1 MQKIL
6 LTLLFILLSIAT
18 VTAQVSVRTIDS
30 LQFPL
35 ADSLVKRLAG
45 VGVSVFNVRSNLRG
59 TSKSIGNFRSSNPQ
73 FPFRSGMVFSTGL
86 ADSIPRPNRNSPS
99 STKISYADTV
109 QGASTGRQL
118 LQAILKNQSQNGI
131 VHKTTDLV
139 SVQFQLVP
147 NGDSL
152 SFRYMFG
159 SEEYPEFVCSQFND
173 IFGFFI
179 KGPGIDGDPEF
190 SGGALSGYRN
200 LAKLAGNGFP
210 VSINTVNSGQSGVNG
225 QSEYCQF
232 STEGTQF
239 YQANDAS
246 SSPLRSQI
254 CFDGLTKV
262 LTARTQVI
270 PCAVYDLVLVVSDV
284 GDRLF
289 DSGVFL
295 ENGSLQSASYKS
307 EIFANPLLG
316 DTITGCHPAEIKFS
330 RCPSIQDRWKI
341 RFSFEGNAR
350 VNVDFKAL
358 NAQGEKMEVPDS
370 LAFEPGQAEVSLR
383 LVATNP
389 DRGEKHLR
397 IRHHSLFQDPGQSE
411 IQFSGIE
418 QSFEI
423 RSMVTRP
430 DSTQEVCWYDSSL
443 ISFKGPALQSLS
455 YHWKEWKNENWVV
468 PADFSCANCREP
480 GFSLNSSSRFFK
492 VEIMDAST
500 GCMQTDSI
508 RIKAKDFHLPQISF
522 SNQGLSL
529 SNTQLD
535 YAYVWYLSG
544 NPSTGTVSPG
554 YSPGDP
560 MVLAVSAP
568 NGCQKVWTSEEL
580 SITPIRKKEARILSP
595 YPNPGSRFFHL
606 PGFPPGTHVEVFGTD
621 GNKMGTLEMN
631 DAGQLDFI
639 SYPDGLYTITVRTEA
654 GVAQTCRIFKVP
666 QWR

>member
-6 LTLLFILLSIAT
+6 LTLLFIHLSIAAA
-18 VTAQVSVRTIDS
+18 TAQISVRTIDS

-45 VGVSVFNVRSNLRG
+45 VGVSVFNIKSNLRG
-59 TSKSIGNFRSSNPQ
+59 TTKSIGRFRSSNPQ
-73 FPFRSGMVFSTGL
+73 FPFSSGLVFSTGI
-86 ADSIPRPNRNSPS
+86 ADSIPRPNRTSPS
-99 STKISYADTV
+99 STKIPYTDTIT
-109 QGASTGRQL
+109 GASTGRQL
-118 LQAILKNQSQNGI
+118 LQEIVKTQSQNGI
-131 VHKTTDLV
+131 VQKTTDLV

-152 SFRYMFG
+152 SFRYVFG

-190 SGGALSGYRN
+190 DGGALSGYRN

-210 VSINTVNSGQSGVNG
+210 VSINTVNSGLSGVNG
-225 QSEYCQF
+225 QSEYCRF
-232 STEGTQF
+232 STEGTQL

-246 SSPLRSQI
+246 TSTLRSQI

-270 PCAVYDLVLVVSDV
+270 PCSVYDLVLVVSDV

-307 EIFANPLLG
+307 EVLSNPILG

-341 RFSFEGNAR
+341 RFAFEGSAR

-358 NAQGEKMEVPDS
+358 DAQGEKIQVPDS
-370 LAFEPGQAEVSLR
+370 LVFEPGQSEVSLR

-389 DRGEKHLR
+389 DRAEKHLR
-397 IRHHSLFQDPGQSE
+397 IRHLALFQEPGQSVPVY
-411 IQFSGIE
+411 SGIE

-430 DSTQEVCWYDSSL
+430 DSIQEVCWYDSSL
-443 ISFKGPALQSLS
+443 ISFKGPDLQGLT
-455 YHWKEWKNENWVV
+455 YNWKERKNDVWVI
-468 PADFSCANCREP
+468 PTDFSCANCREP
-480 GFSLNSSSRFFK
+480 GFNLDSNNRMFR
-492 VEIMDAST
+492 VEIVDAAS

-508 RIKAKDFHLPQISF
+508 EIKAKDFHLPQISY
-522 SNQGLSL
+522 SNQGLFL

-544 NPSTGTVSPG
+544 NSTTGTLSPG

-560 MVLAVSAP
+560 LILAVSAP
-568 NGCQKVWTSEEL
+568 NGCQKIWSSEEL
-580 SITPIRKKEARILSP
+580 SITPIRKKEVSVLAP
-595 YPNPGSRFFHL
+595 FPNPGSRFFQL
-606 PGFPPGTHVEVFGTD
+606 PEVPAGTKVEVFGTD
-621 GNKMGTLEMN
+621 GSKIGTIETN
-631 DAGQLDFI
+631 AAGQLDLL

-654 GVAQTCRIFKVP
+654 GEPKTCRIFKVP